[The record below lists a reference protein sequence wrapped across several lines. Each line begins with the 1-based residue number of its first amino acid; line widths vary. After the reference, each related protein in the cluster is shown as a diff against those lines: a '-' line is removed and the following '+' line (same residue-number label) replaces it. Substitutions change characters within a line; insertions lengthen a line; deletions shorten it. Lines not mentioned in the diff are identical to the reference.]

1 MQEMQ
6 ETQVRSLGQEDPL
19 EEKMATHSSILT
31 LEIPWT
37 EEPGGIESR
46 GLQGVE
52 HNRATKHNS
61 IHTHTHTHTHSFLN
75 TVYWKDYSISIE
87 FSKMILAIYMWVS
100 FWATY
105 SLPSWYV
112 SVFIAITKLFFFYL
126 CVLSWITSCLLNS
139 SLSFLFYL
147 FRAALH
153 DMGSFPWSEVEP
165 ARTALKACCLSH
177 WAT

>member
-6 ETQVRSLGQEDPL
+6 ETQVWSLGQEDPL
-19 EEKMATHSSILT
+19 EEEMATHSSILN

-37 EEPGGIESR
+37 EEHGGRESR
-46 GLQGVE
+46 GSQGVE
-52 HNRATKHNS
+52 HNRATKHKS
-61 IHTHTHTHTHSFLN
+61 IYIYMCVCVCVCVRIYRYTHSFLN

-87 FSKMILAIYMWVS
+87 FSKMILAIYVWVS

-112 SVFIAITKLFFFYL
+112 SVFIAITILFFFYL
-126 CVLSWITSCLLNS
+126 SVLSWITGSLLKS

-147 FRAALH
+147 GLH
-153 DMGSFPWSEVEP
+153 SFFLGDPGEKFINFII
-165 ARTALKACCLSH
+165 L
-177 WAT
+177 